1 MKILT
6 RLLTAPLVLIVWLC
20 AGLLYLSAP
29 LFGLASAVLTVL
41 AVVVILTGF
50 LTNGIILLVIA
61 FLVSPLGVP
70 MLAAKLL
77 GGVNSIRNIF
87 INHI

>member
-6 RLLTAPLVLIVWLC
+6 RLITAPLALFVWLC
-20 AGLLYLSAP
+20 ARLLYLSAP

-41 AVVVILTGF
+41 AVVVILTGS

-77 GGVNSIRNIF
+77 GGVNSIRNTF

>member
-6 RLLTAPLVLIVWLC
+6 RLLTIPLILIVWLC

-41 AVVVILTGF
+41 AVVVILTGS

-77 GGVNSIRNIF
+77 GGVNSVRNAF

>member
-41 AVVVILTGF
+41 AVVVILTGS